1 MTINL
6 TRDEALQVITSIRLQ
21 IDDNKDHKRLIEKLL
36 KKDDRE
42 SLRHMLAICNNKI
55 DTLTALANKIETEMN
70 KQ

>member
-21 IDDNKDHKRLIEKLL
+21 IEDNTDHKRLVEKLL
-36 KKDDRE
+36 KKDNRE
-42 SLRHMLAICNNKI
+42 NLRHMLAIYDSKI
-55 DTLTALANKIETEMN
+55 DTLTELANKLETEMN

>member
-6 TRDEALQVITSIRLQ
+6 TMDEALQVITSIRFQ
-21 IDDNKDHKRLIEKLL
+21 IEDNKDHKRLVEKIL
-36 KKDDRE
+36 KKEGRE
-42 SLRHMLAICNNKI
+42 NLRHMLAIYNSKI